1 MFEFELDKVNKK
13 FVIKV
18 FKDKEPFLFNKNV
31 SGKDKNLINTL
42 SKFPHFAN
50 EFDIENVPI
59 LDFLDEVIFNGKKY
73 SINHYIHTLEFDFH
87 SFYINSKKVEFLN
100 NEYVLNE
107 DEIFKVYYIE
117 DINLDFKTNKID
129 NDYLSLLFSNFEKL
143 DIIGYDVNYYEKILI
158 KPSIYFEEV
167 IDKNL
172 VFRVGGFIKG
182 INIDIQNLTKVAFL
196 NEKSIDVYDILF
208 DNLQKSLD
216 RLKKFLKSKG
226 IKYIE
231 EDSYFVLDSENAEK
245 FLSVLNEIIFEF
257 EIFGNKYLKDF
268 NVKVI
273 KPKLNVRINRGVD
286 LLELDGEVEI
296 DNIKIPL
303 AEFLK
308 KLKKENYI
316 SIHNKKYLL
325 NSDYIDKLKRVLRE
339 ENEKIKVSFFDLPEI
354 ERLVNNKDL
363 AIFKKSREFF
373 EGFNKLKDKKTDIKL
388 NAKLRDYQIYGV
400 KWLKYL
406 KENNF
411 GGILADDMGLGKTL
425 QALAILS
432 EVKNAIVVVPKS
444 LLISW
449 EEEIKKFAPNL
460 NYYIYYGQ
468 YRKIKDGILIT
479 TYGTLRSDIKK
490 IKDKE
495 FEIAILD
502 EAHNIKNINSQVHKA
517 VMMLNAKHRFALSG
531 TPIENSLSELYAL
544 FRFVNPGMFRS
555 FNDFKNKYLIPIEEK
570 KDIDVMNELKA
581 KVKPFILR
589 RLKSEV
595 LNELPPKVENT
606 VLIEMNE
613 RHKSLY
619 EEKKNY
625 YKNLILEN
633 IKLKG
638 FQKSKFAIFQALTKL
653 RQIASIPEIE
663 DENVVS
669 SKLET
674 LFFQL
679 EDIVKNRHKVL
690 IFTNFLYSID
700 LIAQEAEK
708 RGFSYITMSGSSTNR
723 KEIVDKFLNE
733 DIDLFIM
740 TLKTGGVGLNLTKAD
755 YVFIF
760 EPWWNAAAES
770 QAIDRVYRIG
780 QKNKVFSYKLIT
792 KDTIEEKILKLQK
805 IKKNLSNIIDI
816 NSEISLDEEDINFIL
831 GD

>member
-1 MFEFELDKVNKK
+1 MFEFELNKVNNSFFVKVLKNKK
-13 FVIKV
+13 
-18 FKDKEPFLFNKNV
+18 PFLFNEKV
-31 SGKDKNLINTL
+31 SGKYKNLLNTL
-42 SKFPHFAN
+42 NKFPHFLN
-50 EFDIENVPI
+50 EFDIENTPI
-59 LDFLDEVIFNGKKY
+59 LDFLDEVIYKGKKY
-73 SINHYIHTLEFDFH
+73 PINHNIHTLEFDFEH
-87 SFYINSKKVEFLN
+87 FYINAKKIEFLSSD
-100 NEYVLNE
+100 YVINE
-107 DEIFKVYYIE
+107 DGVFKIYYVE
-117 DINLDFKTNKID
+117 NKDLDFKTKKID
-129 NDYLSLLFSNFEKL
+129 NDYLSILFNNFEKL
-143 DIIGYDVNYYEKILI
+143 DIKGYEVNYYDAISLKLA
-158 KPSIYFEEV
+158 IYIEEV
-167 IDKNL
+167 LDKNL
-172 VFRVGGFIKG
+172 VFRVGGFIEG
-182 INIDIQNLTKVAFL
+182 IGIDADNLTKAAFL
-196 NEKSIDVYDILF
+196 NEKSIDVFNVSYESLMVALGKLKRILK
-208 DNLQKSLD
+208 NNK
-216 RLKKFLKSKG
+216 
-226 IKYIE
+226 IEYIE
-231 EDSYFVLDSENAEK
+231 DDKYFILDCNNAEK
-245 FLSVLNEIIFEF
+245 FLSILHNIIYDF
-257 EIFGNKYLKDF
+257 EIFGNKHLKDF
-268 NVKVI
+268 NVKIV
-273 KPKLNVRINRGVD
+273 KPSLNVRINRGVD
-286 LLELDGEVEI
+286 LLELEGEIEI
-296 DNIKIPL
+296 EGEKISL
-303 AEFLK
+303 SEFLRQY
-308 KLKKENYI
+308 KKENYI
-316 SIHNKKYLL
+316 SFKDKKYLIK
-325 NSDYIDKLKRVLRE
+325 SSYIEKLKRVLRE
-339 ENEKIKVSFFDLPEI
+339 EDGKIKVSFFDLPEI

-595 LNELPPKVENT
+595 LNELPPKVENI

-613 RHKSLY
+613 RHKFLY